1 MQFSN
6 SGYYLRH
13 KGFTLIET
21 IVGMVVLAISFS
33 VLTTLI
39 YPVAQQ
45 SADQLHQVKAAELAQ
60 SVLNEIQN
68 KAFDDKSDMAGGR
81 VRCGE
86 NTITCSSKMGPEDG
100 KDNRPDN
107 KEYTRDLFNDVDDY
121 NGLKYGSL
129 YEKTNIE
136 NSQGKAYIED
146 SEGEEIDL
154 YLGYSMRITVC
165 NDASY
170 DGSCPNDISKVAI
183 STAKLITVTIT
194 TPTNFSMSF
203 STYRANF

>member
-1 MQFSN
+1 MLFSH
-6 SGYYLRH
+6 SYQ

-39 YPVAQQ
+39 YPVSQQ

-68 KAFDDKSDMAGGR
+68 KAFDNNSDMAGGR

-86 NTITCSSKMGPEDG
+86 NSITCSTTMGSEG
-100 KDNRPDN
+100 T
-107 KEYTRDLFNDVDDY
+107 ETRATFNDVDDY
-121 NGLKYGSL
+121 NGLEYGPL
-129 YEKTNIE
+129 YEKTDIE
-136 NSQGKAYIED
+136 NSQGLI
-146 SEGEEIDL
+146 IDL
-154 YLGYSMRITVC
+154 YIGYSMSISVR
-165 NDASY
+165 NDANY
-170 DGSCPNDISKVAI
+170 DGSFPTTPLPSAI

-194 TPTNFSMSF
+194 TPTDFSMSF

>member
-39 YPVAQQ
+39 YPVAQE

-68 KAFDDKSDMAGGR
+68 KAFDENSDMAGGR

-86 NTITCSSKMGPEDG
+86 TDADDCSTTMGYEG
-100 KDNRPDN
+100 A
-107 KEYTRDLFNDVDDY
+107 ETRATFNDVDDY
-121 NGLKYGSL
+121 NDLKYGSL
-129 YEKTNIE
+129 YGKSDIE
-136 NSQGKAYIED
+136 NSQGLAIA
-146 SEGEEIDL
+146 L
-154 YLGYSMRITVC
+154 YLGYSMRISVC

-170 DGSCPNDISKVAI
+170 DGSCPNDISKVAT
-183 STAKLITVTIT
+183 SVAKLITVTIT
-194 TPTNFSMSF
+194 TPTDFSMSF

>member
-1 MQFSN
+1 MLISQPP
-6 SGYYLRH
+6 YYLNQ

-39 YPVAQQ
+39 HPVAQQ

-68 KAFDDKSDMAGGR
+68 KAFDEKSDMAGGR

-86 NTITCSSKMGPEDG
+86 NARICSTAMGPDTVSGVAE
-100 KDNRPDN
+100 
-107 KEYTRDLFNDVDDY
+107 TRTTFNDVDDY
-121 NGLKYGSL
+121 NGLVYSAG
-129 YEKTNIE
+129 EIE
-136 NSQGKAYIED
+136 NSQGII
-146 SEGEEIDL
+146 IDL
-154 YLGYSMRITVC
+154 YIGYSMSITVR
-165 NDASY
+165 NDANY
-170 DGSCPNDISKVAI
+170 DGSFPNDI

-194 TPTNFSMSF
+194 TPTDFSMNF

>member
-1 MQFSN
+1 MQFSH
-6 SGYYLRH
+6 YLCQSYQ

-21 IVGMVVLAISFS
+21 IVGIVVLAISFS

-39 YPVAQQ
+39 YPISQQ

-68 KAFDDKSDMAGGR
+68 KAFDNNSDMAGGR

-86 NTITCSSKMGPEDG
+86 GADDCSTAMGVEG
-100 KDNRPDN
+100 T
-107 KEYTRDLFNDVDDY
+107 ETRATFNDVDDY
-121 NGLKYGSL
+121 NDLL
-129 YEKTNIE
+129 YAAGEIE
-136 NSQGKAYIED
+136 NSQGVLLELYI
-146 SEGEEIDL
+146 
-154 YLGYSMRITVC
+154 GYSMNVNVC
-165 NDASY
+165 NDPSY
-170 DGSCPNDISKVAI
+170 SGSCTNDISKTAI

-194 TPTNFSMSF
+194 TPTKFSLSF

>member
-1 MQFSN
+1 MQCSIPPFT
-6 SGYYLRH
+6 H
-13 KGFTLIET
+13 QKGFTIIEV

-39 YPVAQQ
+39 HPVAKQ

-68 KAFDDKSDMAGGR
+68 KAFDENSDMAGGI

-86 NTITCSSKMGPEDG
+86 SGINCSTAMGPDG
-100 KDNRPDN
+100 T
-107 KEYTRDLFNDVDDY
+107 ETRATFNDVDDY
-121 NGLKYGSL
+121 DGLEYLAGEIRDSQDVLLKL
-129 YEKTNIE
+129 YF
-136 NSQGKAYIED
+136 
-146 SEGEEIDL
+146 
-154 YLGYSMRITVC
+154 GYKMSITVR
-165 NDASY
+165 NDANY
-170 DGSCPNDISKVAI
+170 DGSFITVPVERAR

-194 TPTNFSMSF
+194 TPTDFTMSF